1 MTDTTGAAHRAGADR
16 FRLATAAFSEI
27 AMPVAVIGAA
37 HGPNRSCATG
47 TLMYVSLVPPQ
58 VAIALHH
65 ASRTF
70 ALIREAG
77 EFSASLLSSS
87 QVEVARA
94 AGRPG
99 LGPDKF
105 AAAGIPVL
113 DAPSGFTAP
122 AVDGSVAVIWCRV
135 ERQIETGDHVLIVGS
150 VGHHVTLDAAGPQL
164 LRVSRRYAT
173 LGPEL
178 GDEERDLP
186 L

>member
-1 MTDTTGAAHRAGADR
+1 MTGAAYPAGADR
-16 FRLATAAFSEI
+16 YRLATAAFSEI

-58 VAIALHH
+58 VVIALHH

-70 ALIREAG
+70 ALIRESG
-77 EFSASLLSSS
+77 EFSASLLSSR
-87 QVEVARA
+87 QLEVARA

-105 AAAGIPVL
+105 TAAGIRVL

-122 AVDGSVAVIWCRV
+122 AVDGSVAAIWCRV
-135 ERQIETGDHVLIVGS
+135 ERQIETGDHVLIVGI
-150 VGHHVTLDAAGPQL
+150 VGHHIALDAACPQL
-164 LRVSRRYAT
+164 LRVARRYAV
-173 LGPEL
+173 LGPQL
-178 GDEERDLP
+178 SDEELDSP